1 MEIRGIGPGLG
12 PQEYQRQNADKTQ
25 QPNEAPRQDDVQIS
39 EEAKRLFKEKAADS
53 SAVSSQEQR
62 IADLEEKLTQ
72 KLVSAGAVGSPEE
85 ARSLASRVAAKAFEA
100 GSETSDK
107 LEAIR
112 QKIASGAYDQKEVL
126 NKVADRLM
134 EDMGL

>member
-12 PQEYQRQNADKTQ
+12 PQEYQRQNAEKAQ
-25 QPNEAPRQDDVQIS
+25 QPNEAPRQDDIQIS
-39 EEAKRLFKEKAADS
+39 EEAKRLFKEKAADAT
-53 SAVSSQEQR
+53 AVSSQEQR
-62 IADLEEKLTQ
+62 VADLEEKLTQ

-85 ARSLASRVAAKAFEA
+85 ARSLASRVAAKAFE
-100 GSETSDK
+100 GGETSDR

-112 QKIASGAYDQKEVL
+112 QNVASGAYDSKEVL

>member
-12 PQEYQRQNADKTQ
+12 PQEYQRQDAEKAQ
-25 QPNEAPRQDDVQIS
+25 QPNEAPRQDDIQIS
-39 EEAKRLFKEKAADS
+39 EEAKRLFKEKAADAT
-53 SAVSSQEQR
+53 AVSSQEQQV
-62 IADLEEKLTQ
+62 ADLEEKLTQ
-72 KLVSAGAVGSPEE
+72 KLVSAGAVSSPEE
-85 ARSLASRVAAKAFEA
+85 ARSLASRVAANAFE
-100 GSETSDK
+100 GGETSDR

-112 QKIASGAYDQKEVL
+112 QNVASGAYDSKEVL